1 MSRSQTRD
9 IAELLQS
16 HGVSPTRQR
25 MAVGEVLL
33 SAPRHLCA
41 DQVREALDEDGQRVS
56 KATVYNT
63 LNLFVER
70 GLAREV
76 IVDPSRVFYD
86 STVHPHHHLYD
97 TETGELVDLDSA
109 AIAVDLR
116 DALPP
121 EVEVTGVEVIV
132 RVRGRS

>member
-1 MSRSQTRD
+1 M
-9 IAELLQS
+9 
-16 HGVSPTRQR
+16 
-25 MAVGEVLL
+25 LL
-33 SAPRHLCA
+33 SAPRHLSA
-41 DQVREALDEDGQRVS
+41 DQVRAAPTEAGHRVS

-86 STVHPHHHLYD
+86 STVEPHHHLYNTD
-97 TETGELVDLDSA
+97 SGELVDLDGDA
-109 AIAVDLR
+109 VAVDLK

-121 EVEVTGVEVIV
+121 EVEVEGVEVIV
-132 RVRGRS
+132 RVRSRS